1 MSKNLAQ
8 ILLIILFT
16 GLCFAVGAFLAQRGQ
31 KKRKARRRASRS
43 SDTLPLSAFSTFD
56 HPAGQEDK
64 NQANP
69 LSEAQVFMIYGKK
82 EKAREVLNTALAKRR
97 ITQADVDAFWSQYPS

>member
-1 MSKNLAQ
+1 MSKYLAQ
-8 ILLIILFT
+8 ILLIVIFT
-16 GLCFAVGAFLAQRGQ
+16 GLCFVVGAFLAQRGR
-31 KKRKARRRASRS
+31 KKRKTRKARP

-56 HPAGQEDK
+56 HPAGQEDQ

-82 EKAREVLNTALAKRR
+82 EKAREVLNTALAKGR
-97 ITQADVDAFWSQYPS
+97 ITQADVDTFWSKYPS